1 MNQIEDRISKLND
14 KIERLDH
21 TNKEYKKN
29 RNKENN
35 MEEISCTMKRSN
47 LWTRD
52 IDEGQNS
59 RSIAQRKSLT
69 RS

>member
-1 MNQIEDRISKLND
+1 MNQIENRISKLND

-35 MEEISCTMKRSN
+35 MEEISGTMKRSN
-47 LWTRD
+47 VWTRD

-59 RSIAQRKSLT
+59 RKIVQRKSLT

>member
-1 MNQIEDRISKLND
+1 MNQIEDRISKHND

-47 LWTRD
+47 L
-52 IDEGQNS
+52 
-59 RSIAQRKSLT
+59 
-69 RS
+69 